1 MCLLA
6 KSHERELHFWEGGG
20 DGGANSSLGEN
31 SALFPKI
38 PLSGMDTDTYV
49 FSCQDMKRF
58 ICIQINMK
66 AKDYGRQAPSAALN
80 ALQMVRR

>member
-1 MCLLA
+1 M
-6 KSHERELHFWEGGG
+6 KESFSFWGVGGY
-20 DGGANSSLGEN
+20 NSSLGES

-38 PLSGMDTDTYV
+38 PSSGMDTDTYV
-49 FSCQDMKRF
+49 FSCQDRKWF

-66 AKDYGRQAPSAALN
+66 AKDYGRRAPSAALS